1 MIIGAAD
8 ALVLAAP
15 QDSDESI
22 GNETMMACRRGKNL
36 FSAVNGELTEENLRE
51 VAGMLEALYMDRV
64 SLAFVA
70 GQKDGDPVV
79 LTAFAGPAGQ
89 GRKEIRVAAPFGDE
103 GALVAFAPS
112 GDATGLDALVESLIA
127 AVNLDDSAR
136 RAYMPGDVKLEL
148 TADDV
153 EHLSVNDDFGPE
165 VEWFNAN
172 LFMASHQKGAAY
184 ISIDN
189 TQDGGTVASLKEA
202 LKVYFDHQGDEREE
216 TVNKIYVTYGGNV
229 VSAVFDNDLE
239 KSRVVITGDG
249 IGEET
254 GDFTVTWAKRAD
266 RPSVAKFI
274 AWGLGASS

>member
-15 QDSDESI
+15 QDADEAI

-36 FSAVNGELTEENLRE
+36 FSAVNGELTEESLRE
-51 VAGMLEALYMDRV
+51 VAGMLDSLYLDKV
-64 SLAFVA
+64 ELAFVA
-70 GQKDGDPVV
+70 GQKDGEPLV

-89 GRKEIRVAAPFGDE
+89 DRKEVRVAAPFGDE

-136 RAYMPGDVKLEL
+136 RAYMPGDVELEL

-165 VEWFNAN
+165 
-172 LFMASHQKGAAY
+172 
-184 ISIDN
+184 
-189 TQDGGTVASLKEA
+189 
-202 LKVYFDHQGDEREE
+202 
-216 TVNKIYVTYGGNV
+216 
-229 VSAVFDNDLE
+229 
-239 KSRVVITGDG
+239 
-249 IGEET
+249 IG
-254 GDFTVTWAKRAD
+254 RAH
-266 RPSVAKFI
+266 V
-274 AWGLGASS
+274 